1 MDRIRYILLALLA
14 LACEAAPLRAQ
25 PELLPPPSAGSLAN
39 PALERGYDLSPTNP
53 TPGRGYEPLPAP
65 PAAEL
70 ADEFA
75 PEPQFE
81 HGKPRK
87 IIDAA
92 GWVWGIPRKI
102 ILWDRRAVNHNVSA
116 ETEQRLAEYLY
127 ANGIVT
133 TKVRINQYDPLG
145 EWQRLRANKE
155 VGAGWRYTVGAF
167 GTLTYT
173 LLPGRV
179 FGKDRY
185 NPYTNS
191 IYIYSDIPCIAQ
203 EQGSFAR
210 LIQARAHPGTYAMVT
225 YLPVVQLWPKK
236 QVKNDVLD
244 YTLAFGT
251 PDAHGEATR
260 ILYAEYGAE
269 IGGQAALFVGSNV
282 PLTLAGAGIGHV
294 AARFSPNPSA
304 DPIPEASASTPE
316 LTPAST
322 PDIKLTAGQTPATAP
337 ETQTR

>member
-1 MDRIRYILLALLA
+1 MNRTRHILLAMLA
-14 LACEAAPLRAQ
+14 LAWAAPLFAQ
-25 PELLPPPSAGSLAN
+25 PTPTELLPS
-39 PALERGYDLSPTNP
+39 
-53 TPGRGYEPLPAP
+53 P
-65 PAAEL
+65 PAAVLTNPPPEQVHSFTLTNPKRERGQEL
-70 ADEFA
+70 LPTPPLPYDLAGN
-75 PEPQFE
+75 PQFE

-87 IIDAA
+87 IVDAA

-102 ILWDRRAVNHNVSA
+102 ILWDRRAVNHDVSC
-116 ETEQRLAEYLY
+116 ETEQRLAEYLST
-127 ANGIVT
+127 NGIVT

-145 EWQRLRANKE
+145 EWRRLRANKE
-155 VGAGWRYTVGAF
+155 VGAGWRYTFGAF
-167 GTLTYT
+167 GTITYT

-185 NPYTNS
+185 NPYTDS

-236 QVKNDVLD
+236 QVKEDVLD

-251 PDAHGEATR
+251 PDAHDEATR

-269 IGGQAALFVGSNV
+269 VGGQAALFVGSNL

-294 AARFSPNPSA
+294 AARFKPPL
-304 DPIPEASASTPE
+304 PTTTPEAPPE
-316 LTPAST
+316 LAPSPLGDTDRTASESPAAGPES
-322 PDIKLTAGQTPATAP
+322 LT
-337 ETQTR
+337 R